1 MQTHEEAT
9 ELESQQCVLTSSL
22 RQQRAGHR
30 RKELQPCRRILKK
43 ALDTRSSRQRAAGT
57 ETKRIMQKR
66 NAREN
71 GHEKICVLSNR
82 CEYQRNAHGVASRW
96 RAAQS
101 ASFLQEHGGVVAL
114 GDLLATLVEHAERL
128 NILSSA
134 HQRRTQKCECFLRP

>member
-1 MQTHEEAT
+1 MRKLPNLSH
-9 ELESQQCVLTSSL
+9 SSACL
-22 RQQRAGHR
+22 QLASDS
-30 RKELQPCRRILKK
+30 KELAIDVRSCSRVGESLKK

-57 ETKRIMQKR
+57 ETKRITQKR